1 MTDNAHAVYQWSEG
15 IVWRV
20 EGDTQENAEYEAD
33 LANKE
38 ISAICGDYEAMLLGN
53 ARELSD
59 DFNVRKTINQIA
71 REKE

>member
-20 EGDTQENAEYEAD
+20 EGDTQKNAEKEAS

-38 ISAICGDYEAMLLGN
+38 ISAICGDYEAMPLETSRGL
-53 ARELSD
+53 AMRQE
-59 DFNVRKTINQIA
+59 
-71 REKE
+71 